1 MKKRGAVTF
10 VFDDGYEHI
19 FRDIVPLLD
28 GHQFP
33 AVFAVPLHGNIVEQ
47 TENYPTTSWQDW
59 KQLVQK
65 RHEIAAHSITH
76 RNLTS
81 LTDAE
86 LVAELLEPAAALQA
100 TTLIYPGGAWDARV
114 RELAAHHYQAARTV
128 EHGFETLPPGN
139 RYQLKTYNFTKK
151 NFSVWKA
158 NLLVLWAWITG
169 RWLIETYHIVTDEP
183 TTALHAV
190 SKKDFARHLA
200 FVKRLPI
207 SVRTI
212 RDTVV

>member
-1 MKKRGAVTF
+1 MNRRGAVTF

-19 FRDIVPLLD
+19 FQDVVPLLEA
-28 GHQFP
+28 HQFP
-33 AVFAVPLHGNIVEQ
+33 GVFATPLRGDIVAQ
-47 TENYPTTSWQDW
+47 TENYPTTSWQEW
-59 KQLVQK
+59 KTLVQ
-65 RHEIAAHSITH
+65 RGHEVAAHSITH

-86 LVAELLEPAAALQA
+86 LVAELLEPASALQA
-100 TTLIYPGGAWDARV
+100 TTLIYPGGASDARV
-114 RELAAHHYQAARTV
+114 RELVAHHYQAARTV
-128 EHGFETLPPGN
+128 AHGFETLPPRD
-139 RYQLKTYNFTKK
+139 RYQLKTYNFTRK

-158 NLLVLWAWITG
+158 NLLAFWAWVTG
-169 RWLIETYHIVTDEP
+169 QWLIETYHIVTDEQ

-190 SKKDFARHLA
+190 SKADFARHLV

-212 RDTVV
+212 RGTAV